1 MKMSVSRVIP
11 MRSGFEF
18 FSYMAGTESSHDD
31 PGECGEPYDL
41 SCEVVEVVPP
51 TAGEDTDS
59 VIQLALQSFDM
70 RSERVLDLCCQR
82 GSRWHG
88 TNGQSKS
95 IGGSDEK
102 AQAYMGQ
109 GGERHP

>member
-1 MKMSVSRVIP
+1 MYVNVDENVRFKGDPYAVRFRV
-11 MRSGFEF
+11 F

-82 GSRWHG
+82 GEQVAR
-88 TNGQSKS
+88 
-95 IGGSDEK
+95 DERAEQK
-102 AQAYMGQ
+102 Y
-109 GGERHP
+109 RRFR